1 MTMLPNNKFE
11 FNHYFKN
18 FVPYHMTNFNRYYIF
33 PEIYTLFGTI
43 VPTYNMVIVVGV
55 VLYVILIVSTMFM
68 SNRKLV
74 KGRKKIIV

>member
-1 MTMLPNNKFE
+1 MLPNNKFE

-18 FVPYHMTNFNRYYIF
+18 FVPHHMTNFNRYYIF
-33 PEIYTLFGTI
+33 PEIYTLFGKI